1 MDKSKYKPAVIRQA
15 FIFLVNEFG
24 YSIVRDEELSHENR
38 PYVFVIDYVGN
49 KRKVNLTYDYKENFF
64 YFSISR
70 INSGFIEKIS
80 SFFGVRESNIIFW
93 KLFRY
98 FEPSLELKAIQPD
111 GQTCEEAALVNA
123 QLLKKYASDILRGEK
138 WI

>member
-1 MDKSKYKPAVIRQA
+1 MDKSKYKPTSIRQA

-24 YSIVRDEELSHENR
+24 YSIVRDEELFHENR
-38 PYVFVIDYVGN
+38 PYGFVVEYAGN
-49 KRKVNLTYDYKENFF
+49 KRKVNLNYDYKENFF

-70 INSGFIEKIS
+70 INNGFFEQIS
-80 SFFGVRESNIIFW
+80 NFGARETSIIFW
-93 KLFRY
+93 ELFKH
-98 FEPSLELKAIQPD
+98 FEPSLELEAIQPN

-138 WI
+138 WV